1 MNLIETTIVGSV
13 AAIVGGAVA
22 WFTKGRVESDSL
34 QVRQAQAVLAMW
46 QATSESQ
53 NKELTQ
59 LRNEVVSLR
68 QRLEEMEHTIHELQ
82 SENAKLKSSANI
94 LEPTIVQIN
103 IPHQVKNYS
112 NKTRVVLAVRFTPD
126 IGIK

>member
-1 MNLIETTIVGSV
+1 MNLIETSLVTTIG
-13 AAIVGGAVA
+13 AIVGGAVA

-82 SENAKLKSSANI
+82 SENAKLKN
-94 LEPTIVQIN
+94 LV
-103 IPHQVKNYS
+103 
-112 NKTRVVLAVRFTPD
+112 
-126 IGIK
+126 

>member
-34 QVRQAQAVLAMW
+34 QVKQAQAVLAMW
-46 QATSESQ
+46 QATAEAQ
-53 NKELTQ
+53 NKELVE

-82 SENAKLKSSANI
+82 SENAKLKN
-94 LEPTIVQIN
+94 LV
-103 IPHQVKNYS
+103 
-112 NKTRVVLAVRFTPD
+112 
-126 IGIK
+126 

>member
-1 MNLIETTIVGSV
+1 MNLIETSIVGSI

-46 QATSESQ
+46 QATAEAQ
-53 NKELTQ
+53 NKELVE

-68 QRLEEMEHTIHELQ
+68 QRLEEMEHTIHLLQ
-82 SENAKLKSSANI
+82 SENAKLKN
-94 LEPTIVQIN
+94 LV
-103 IPHQVKNYS
+103 
-112 NKTRVVLAVRFTPD
+112 
-126 IGIK
+126 